1 MGSAVVLGLSIAGS
15 LFTFL
20 YQGLIWRENKKRD
33 KAEGG
38 PPASDFVAET
48 NVYADDAQDSDT
60 CRDRAYQMIL
70 IVLQLC
76 HCGQCPG
83 ICLWVKVQ

>member
-20 YQGLIWRENKKRD
+20 YQGLIRRENKKRD

-38 PPASDFVAET
+38 PPEFDFVAET
-48 NVYADDAQDSDT
+48 NVHADDA
-60 CRDRAYQMIL
+60 
-70 IVLQLC
+70 
-76 HCGQCPG
+76 PG
-83 ICLWVKVQ
+83 FRYMP